1 MSKSPKKKLLYST
14 GISKFLFLIMLFS
27 NLQHFSLYNNNEM
40 SMLFCIIVQVSK
52 ESLRIATSMLS
63 NNTETPLVFRV
74 MTKAP
79 FILVDM
85 DPSTNVELSTRTI
98 STQMQT
104 LRPKHN
110 LIVSVYTLSYKE
122 SLLNTLCI
130 CTCCE
135 S

>member
-1 MSKSPKKKLLYST
+1 
-14 GISKFLFLIMLFS
+14 
-27 NLQHFSLYNNNEM
+27 M
-40 SMLFCIIVQVSK
+40 SMLFCTIVKVSK

-63 NNTETPLVFRV
+63 NNTETPLVFRM

-110 LIVSVYTLSYKE
+110 LIVSIYTVIQRINFEHIVHMHLLWVFKIYLPFKLTKHLDIKWYSIFCNHLRIWLVLKFISYH
-122 SLLNTLCI
+122 I
-130 CTCCE
+130 
-135 S
+135 

>member
-27 NLQHFSLYNNNEM
+27 NLQYFSLYNNNEM
-40 SMLFCIIVQVSK
+40 SMLFCIIVQISK

-74 MTKAP
+74 MTKVP

-122 SLLNTLCI
+122 SLLNT
-130 CTCCE
+130 
-135 S
+135 